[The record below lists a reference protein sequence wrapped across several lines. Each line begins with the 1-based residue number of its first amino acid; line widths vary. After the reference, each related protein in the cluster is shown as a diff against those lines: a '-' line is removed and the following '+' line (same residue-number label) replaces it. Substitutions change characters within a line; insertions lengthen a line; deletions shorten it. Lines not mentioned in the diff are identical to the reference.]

1 MATKTIQSQAESR
14 IYGTAVTR
22 GMLVGF
28 NEHGAPLV
36 DFPANPSAQPI
47 PALSTIVLRYEFGG
61 REAVLT
67 FEDGDPSRP
76 ILIGLVQPPLKPAKQ
91 VLLEE
96 TGGGPMEVLA
106 DGESI
111 RINGQKEIVLRCGLA
126 SITLTRDG
134 KILLRGA
141 YVQSRSSGVNRIKG
155 ASVQIN

>member
-1 MATKTIQSQAESR
+1 
-14 IYGTAVTR
+14 
-22 GMLVGF
+22 
-28 NEHGAPLV
+28 
-36 DFPANPSAQPI
+36 
-47 PALSTIVLRYEFGG
+47 
-61 REAVLT
+61 
-67 FEDGDPSRP
+67 
-76 ILIGLVQPPLKPAKQ
+76 
-91 VLLEE
+91 
-96 TGGGPMEVLA
+96 MEVLA